1 MKTNWPLC
9 SPNRRARARWG
20 RRAQGGA
27 ALEVGA
33 GAAMGGIAQP
43 GAHTPGQDSGP
54 SRHGAS
60 PNGSRGSWDTSN
72 QNAQNADDAPPPVK
86 AETDAQARWTQRCGR
101 PGWAQPQHRLPP
113 APGGSQ
119 DPARPPVTARE
130 DYPKVGGGPPLQLC
144 ARSCSGLTTPGCR
157 SGQGT
162 QWAPSGPASGGHPDR
177 MNE

>member
-9 SPNRRARARWG
+9 SPNRRARARLG

-72 QNAQNADDAPPPVK
+72 RNAQNADDAPPPVK
-86 AETDAQARWTQRCGR
+86 AETDAQARRTRRCGR
-101 PGWAQPQHRLPP
+101 PGWAQPQHCLPP
-113 APGGSQ
+113 APGGSK
-119 DPARPPVTARE
+119 DPARPPVTARG
-130 DYPKVGGGPPLQLC
+130 DYLC
-144 ARSCSGLTTPGCR
+144 PELFRPDHSRVQEWTGHPV
-157 SGQGT
+157 GT
-162 QWAPSGPASGGHPDR
+162 QRAGLWRTSRQNER
-177 MNE
+177 MSERMMGRVPL